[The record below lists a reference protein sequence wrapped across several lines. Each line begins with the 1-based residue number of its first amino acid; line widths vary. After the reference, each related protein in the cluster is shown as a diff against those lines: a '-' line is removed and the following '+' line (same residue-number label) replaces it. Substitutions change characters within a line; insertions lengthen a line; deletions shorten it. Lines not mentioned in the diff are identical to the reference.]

1 MADKNFVCTVCSQ
14 TFTRMWRGRI
24 HNSNL
29 HSGQSEIVR
38 MVEYMVGRLNGRY
51 SPSNPSDYRKKN
63 RSLHPKLP
71 QGTASA
77 SEQLLSPQETII
89 KTAKLKEIL
98 NGYFPP
104 GEVQK
109 ILAATTYH
117 CTMKG
122 NNGPL
127 DNAIRDFS
135 KAGEVRKAGQY
146 LRKS

>member
-14 TFTRMWRGRI
+14 TFTRMWRGRV
-24 HNSNL
+24 HNNNL

-38 MVEYMVGRLNGRY
+38 MVDYMVGRLNGLY
-51 SPSNPSDYRKKN
+51 SPSNPSDYRKN
-63 RSLHPKLP
+63 RSIHSKRP

-77 SEQLLSPQETII
+77 SEQLLLSQETII

-98 NGYFPP
+98 NRLFPP
-104 GEVQK
+104 GEVQE
-109 ILAATTYH
+109 ILSMITYH
-117 CTMKG
+117 CTREG

-127 DNAIRDFS
+127 DDAIREFS
-135 KAGEVRKAGQY
+135 KADEVRKATEY